1 MGLEK
6 PKLKTSGCL
15 INSKT
20 QETFELKHNMTIGR
34 GNDAAVVINDLKM
47 SRIHLTVLFDNSGNV
62 WIQDSSTNGTFVDGE
77 RILGKIKITADT
89 KLKIGNTEMLLAMPA
104 IDSSEK
110 AVPRAAG
117 TKSLSSPAQPLKL
130 VKNYT
135 ESFENYPPAPTFR
148 RFVSVAIDGIIL
160 SLLCKIPDVILLKM
174 GLSEVIVKFMTF
186 ISYTGISLS
195 YYYISLNKDG
205 QTIGKKAMKL
215 KVIRT
220 NKTTGFSPL
229 EILGRE
235 IIIKNLLG
243 TISVLTVLFTS
254 EKMAVH
260 DYLLKTRVIDI
271 SKK

>member
-15 INSKT
+15 INSST

-34 GNDAAVVINDLKM
+34 GNDATVVINDLKV
-47 SRIHLTVLFDNSGNV
+47 SRVHLTVLLDNLGNV
-62 WIQDSSTNGTFVDGE
+62 WLQDSSTNGTFVDGE
-77 RILGKIKITADT
+77 RVSGKIKLIADT

-104 IDSSEK
+104 NDSSEK
-110 AVPRAAG
+110 SVPKSSG
-117 TKSLSSPAQPLKL
+117 TKSLSSPARPLKL

-148 RFVSVAIDGIIL
+148 RFVALAIDGIIL
-160 SLLCKIPDVILLKM
+160 TLLFKIPEVALIKM
-174 GLSEVIVKFMTF
+174 GLSGLMLNLMII
-186 ISYTGISLS
+186 ISYTGITLS
-195 YYYISLNKDG
+195 YYHIPMNNDG

-220 NKTTGFSPL
+220 NKSARFTPL

-235 IIIKNLLG
+235 LFIKNILF
-243 TISVLTVLFTS
+243 TISVFTVLFTFK
-254 EKMAVH
+254 KMAVH
-260 DYLLKTRVIDI
+260 DYLFKTRVIDI
-271 SKK
+271 S